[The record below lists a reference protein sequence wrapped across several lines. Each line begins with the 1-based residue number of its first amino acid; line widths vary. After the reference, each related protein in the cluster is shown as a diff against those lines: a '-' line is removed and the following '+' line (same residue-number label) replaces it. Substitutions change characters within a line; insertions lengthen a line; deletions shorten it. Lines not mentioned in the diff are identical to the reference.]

1 MTEKQSTLTGIE
13 NRWTFIHPDGDYPK
27 LVAPDGCFYCFAFA
41 FDARQLCEEL
51 NKLNEENEQLQ
62 ERNDRQANSLDELY
76 NLIEK
81 EDWKALQ
88 QIIQDFKDCEEQ
100 LQKEWKCYE

>member
-1 MTEKQSTLTGIE
+1 MTEKRFKLVKCIE
-13 NRWTFIHPDGDYPK
+13 NHWGLVDTLLDDTDQLVLIHTSKSSVNY
-27 LVAPDGCFYCFAFA
+27 LVNLLNSLAD
-41 FDARQLCEEL
+41 RNEEL
-51 NKLNEENEQLQ
+51 QT
-62 ERNDRQANSLDELY
+62 RNDRQANSLDELY

-100 LQKEWKCYE
+100 LQREWAKYDR